1 VFIELAEYLKCPV
14 DHEDAFLVL
23 ATGAMKG
30 RAIRYGTLGCPVCHA
45 EYLVVQQ
52 MVKFG
57 PRPEVGEPTD
67 PLPAADAVQALIG
80 LESPGGYVALVGS
93 AGRLVGD
100 LSTLMRGVHFICVN
114 PPAGIEPSISRSLV
128 ESSATIPLRGS
139 VVRGVVLGQE
149 YARPE
154 WLTEGARVVLR
165 GQRVVACAE
174 GLDAPAGVDAL
185 ASGQGRWVGRKGE
198 GRPAGSPRPSPTR
211 L

>member
-1 VFIELAEYLKCPV
+1 MFIELAEYLKCPA

-52 MVKFG
+52 AVRFG
-57 PRPEVGEPTD
+57 PRPDVGAATL
-67 PLPAADAVQALIG
+67 PLPPPDAIQALIG

-93 AGRLVGD
+93 AAGLAHD
-100 LSTLMRGVHFICVN
+100 LSGLVRGVHFICVN
-114 PPAGIEPSISRSLV
+114 APAGVEPSVTRSLL
-128 ESSATIPLRGS
+128 EATATIPLRGS

-149 YARPE
+149 YARAA
-154 WLTEGARVVLR
+154 WLAEGARVVLR

-174 GLDAPAGVDAL
+174 GLTPPVGVTPL
-185 ASGQGRWVGRKGE
+185 ASGQGMWVGRKD
-198 GRPAGSPRPSPTR
+198 
-211 L
+211 